1 MKVEIK
7 KDLKVTKT
15 MVDTTLGLMNLD
27 YFPRLNDLL
36 DGMSYPCTLEEL
48 DDFVKGSIDIMSGF
62 MSWTHD
68 DYKAYSQFEAFA
80 LIMTY
85 WYTRR

>member
-1 MKVEIK
+1 MK

-27 YFPRLNDLL
+27 YFPMVTTLI
-36 DGMSYPCTLEEL
+36 DGMCYPCTLEEL
-48 DDFVKGSIDIMSGF
+48 DDFVKQSINVDSGF
-62 MSWTHD
+62 MSWTNA
-68 DYKAYSQFEAFA
+68 DYNAYSQFEAFA